1 MVSRLYK
8 EGEAALEGGIVPGLL
23 HLVHVTAS
31 LHAPSRGGQPFPLAV
46 RVQVNPSAPLPV
58 AVSPAHQSGPLSHRP
73 AQAGAGVAE
82 LQGEVRLVEILKPV
96 GEDDVEREY

>member
-1 MVSRLYK
+1 MMSGLDK

-46 RVQVNPSAPLPV
+46 RVQVNPSDIRDTV
-58 AVSPAHQSGPLSHRP
+58 QCSH
-73 AQAGAGVAE
+73 
-82 LQGEVRLVEILKPV
+82 GEVKVETDLHHSQ
-96 GEDDVEREY
+96 